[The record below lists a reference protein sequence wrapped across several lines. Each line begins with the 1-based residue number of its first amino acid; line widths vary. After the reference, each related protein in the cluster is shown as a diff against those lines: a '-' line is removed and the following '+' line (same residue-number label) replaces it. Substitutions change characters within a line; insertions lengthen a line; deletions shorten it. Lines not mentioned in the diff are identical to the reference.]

1 MNALL
6 YRVRLGQSNCQSGYR
21 KLRLQVTSL
30 KGHLSKGSFVHNQVV
45 QIQKF
50 DAKPNPNSDLNP
62 NPDTNPN
69 PKPMPICFGQRTLW
83 TSELS

>member
-50 DAKPNPNSDLNP
+50 DAKPNP
-62 NPDTNPN
+62 
-69 PKPMPICFGQRTLW
+69 KPMPICFGQRTLW
-83 TSELS
+83 TSELSWKLRL